1 MSDILTIDERG
12 RGALPAMEERLIAQ
26 EVRDRIE
33 ISILG
38 FDRLVNN
45 ADHRGKCLKRNFGL
59 PALTKNLARPE
70 LP

>member
-1 MSDILTIDERG
+1 LASAGE
-12 RGALPAMEERLIAQ
+12 ALYGAMEEMRIAQ
-26 EVRDRIE
+26 EVRERIE

-38 FDRLVNN
+38 FDRWVNN
-45 ADHRGKCLKRNFGL
+45 ADHRGKCLQRNFGL